1 VTVVDQRSRILD
13 AAIGL
18 MADHG
23 AHGMSMRGLAAA
35 CDLNVATLYHYF
47 PSKQD
52 LFRAAIAHGRH
63 DALLTNPFPEGVAGD
78 PTTVLTALLDHVFS
92 EISETNDLWRVL
104 LTEYLHDDPDV
115 AVPLLEMSAAFE
127 EALVRWLSELL
138 PDVPALHEPRIVRA
152 LRLAMYGVL
161 VEHLPN
167 PTEVR
172 DAMFAERA
180 RDIAE
185 AFVRLTA
192 VPGPDSHQEVHG

>member
-1 VTVVDQRSRILD
+1 MVDQRTRILD

-23 AHGMSMRGLAAA
+23 ARGMSMRGLAAA

-63 DALLTNPFPEGVAGD
+63 DALLQNPFPGGLAGD
-78 PTTVLTALLDHVFS
+78 PLARLTALLDHVFS

-104 LTEYLHDDPDV
+104 ITEYLHDDPDV

-127 EALVRWLSELL
+127 NALRRWLVELF
-138 PDVPALHEPRIVRA
+138 PEVPALHETGTVRA

-167 PTEVR
+167 PPDVR
-172 DAMFAERA
+172 EAMFAERA
-180 RDIAE
+180 RDIAR

-192 VPGPDSHQEVHG
+192 PDSASLPHQEVRR